1 MCSPGI
7 LAVLIYSSE
16 CHQLNSFVD
25 DKTDVSTQVELQ
37 NCEIGAAGVSSI
49 AEAAD
54 SNNGSSSKR
63 ASAMS
68 LPELAANGVLPESSQ
83 ETASSSRLHILR
95 LDGNGAG
102 PSAGKALQP
111 LLGHVREL
119 YVSSMGLGDEGLPSE
134 THSLPHI

>member
-1 MCSPGI
+1 MGN
-7 LAVLIYSSE
+7 
-16 CHQLNSFVD
+16 QLESFVD
-25 DKTDVSTQVELQ
+25 SKTDMSTQVELQ

-54 SNNGSSSKR
+54 SNKGSSSKR

-95 LDGNGAG
+95 LDGNAAG

-134 THSLPHI
+134 THSLPHIERHA